1 MNPQFGLREQ
11 TREQRQAL
19 FSQAAAINAT
29 QDRFAEP
36 FAVELCRRYVDGE
49 LTLAQVLAEVQHA
62 YQARYAGS
70 VAVATPAA
78 PAVAV
83 PA

>member
-1 MNPQFGLREQ
+1 MNPKFGPREQ

-49 LTLAQVLAEVQHA
+49 LTLAEVLAEVQRV
-62 YQARYAGS
+62 YQARYAGGTL
-70 VAVATPAA
+70 VTTPAA

-83 PA
+83 SA